1 MDVFEYILDDEMNE
15 VFAISL
21 VDRPAI
27 EVDFVALSKE
37 LVMCAADEEQHIVTG
52 VALMP
57 DIPIFRKGKDG
68 EGDFYI
74 KMNADTVKEAAFRF
88 LERSKNREVTLMH
101 EGKADGISVVES
113 WVSEK
118 DDTKLAAVGI
128 KDIPAGSW
136 CVTMRVQNPEVWGMV
151 KDELLKGFS
160 IEGLFKRGE
169 KINFNT
175 EIEFV
180 MDEDLKK
187 MIEAQGAILAEI
199 LAALKGAAAAEVPD
213 EVDMEADK
221 KKEEEITA
229 LRSQVEELKKAT
241 QSDELKKQV
250 EQLQKQIEE
259 IKLSSVIDYEIP
271 EPAETGFGG
280 LMKKMQKR

>member
-1 MDVFEYILDDEMNE
+1 MDVYNYILDDEMNE

-57 DIPIFRKGKDG
+57 DIPIFRKGKNG
-68 EGDFYI
+68 ESDFYM
-74 KMNADTVKEAAFRF
+74 KMTAETVKEAAFRF
-88 LERSKNREVTLMH
+88 LERSKNSEITLMH
-101 EGKADGISVVES
+101 EGKTDGVSVVES

-118 DDTKLAAVGI
+118 NDPKLAAVGI

-136 CVTMRVQNPEVWGMV
+136 CVTMRVQNPDVWGMV

-187 MIEAQGAILAEI
+187 MLEAQGAILAEI
-199 LAALKGAAAAEVPD
+199 LAALKGASAPD
-213 EVDMEADK
+213 APEVDLEADK

-250 EQLQKQIEE
+250 EDLKKQIEE
-259 IKLSSVIDYEIP
+259 VKLSSVIDYEIP
-271 EPAETGFGG
+271 APAETGFGG
-280 LMKKMQKR
+280 LMKKMQSR

>member
-1 MDVFEYILDDEMNE
+1 MDVYEYILDDEMDE

-68 EGDFYI
+68 SGDFYV
-74 KMNADTVKEAAFRF
+74 KMTAETVKEAAFRF
-88 LERSKNREVTLMH
+88 LERSRNSEITLMH
-101 EGKADGISVVES
+101 EGKTDGVSVVES

-118 DDTKLAAVGI
+118 NDPKLAAVGI

-136 CVTMRVQNPEVWGMV
+136 CVTMRVQNPDVWGMV
-151 KDELLKGFS
+151 KYELLKGFS
-160 IEGLFKRGE
+160 IEGLFKRGD

-187 MIEAQGAILAEI
+187 MLEAQGAILAEI
-199 LAALKGAAAAEVPD
+199 LAALKGAAAPD
-213 EVDMEADK
+213 APEVDLEADK

-250 EQLQKQIEE
+250 EDLKKQIEE
-259 IKLSSVIDYEIP
+259 VKLSSVIDFEIP
-271 EPAETGFGG
+271 EPSETGFGG
-280 LMKKMQKR
+280 LMKKMQVR

>member
-1 MDVFEYILDDEMNE
+1 MDIYDYILDDEMNE

-68 EGDFYI
+68 EGDFYM
-74 KMNADTVKEAAFRF
+74 KMTADTVKEAAFRF
-88 LERSKNREVTLMH
+88 LERSKNSEVTLMH
-101 EGKADGISVVES
+101 EGKTDGVSVVES

-118 DDTKLAAVGI
+118 NDPKLAAVGI

-136 CVTMRVQNPEVWGMV
+136 CVTMRVHNPEVWGMV

-175 EIEFV
+175 ENEFV
-180 MDEDLKK
+180 MDDDLKK

-199 LAALKGAAAAEVPD
+199 LAALKGASDPGEI

-221 KKEEEITA
+221 KKEEEVTA

-241 QSDELKKQV
+241 QSDEMKKQV
-250 EQLQKQIEE
+250 EDLKKQIEE
-259 IKLSSVIDYEIP
+259 VRLSSVIDYEIP
-271 EPAETGFGG
+271 APEETGFGG
-280 LMKKMQKR
+280 LMKKMQSR

>member
-1 MDVFEYILDDEMNE
+1 MDVYDYILDDEMNE

-57 DIPIFRKGKDG
+57 DIPIFRKGKEG
-68 EGDFYI
+68 AGDFYM
-74 KMNADTVKEAAFRF
+74 KMNAETVKEAAFRF
-88 LERSKNREVTLMH
+88 LERSKNQEVTLMH
-101 EGKADGISVVES
+101 EGKADGVSVVES

-118 DDTKLAAVGI
+118 NDTKLAAVGI

-175 EIEFV
+175 EIV

-187 MIEAQGAILAEI
+187 MLEAQGAILAEI
-199 LAALKGAAAAEVPD
+199 LAALKGTAAAEVTD
-213 EVDMEADK
+213 EVDMEEDK

-229 LRSQVEELKKAT
+229 LRSHVEELKKAT
-241 QSDELKKQV
+241 QSNELKKQV

-259 IKLSSVIDYEIP
+259 IKLSSVIDFEIP

-280 LMKKMQKR
+280 LMKKMQSR

>member
-1 MDVFEYILDDEMNE
+1 MDVYNYILDDEMNE

-37 LVMCAADEEQHIVTG
+37 LIMCAADEEQHIVTG

-68 EGDFYI
+68 AGDFYM
-74 KMNADTVKEAAFRF
+74 KMTAETVKEAAFRF
-88 LERSKNREVTLMH
+88 LERSKNSEVTLMH
-101 EGKADGISVVES
+101 EGKTDGVSVVES
-113 WVSEK
+113 WVSENN
-118 DDTKLAAVGI
+118 DPKLAAVGI

-187 MIEAQGAILAEI
+187 MLEAQGAILAEI
-199 LAALKGAAAAEVPD
+199 LSALKGPGEPPAET

-259 IKLSSVIDYEIP
+259 VKLSSVIDFEIP
-271 EPAETGFGG
+271 APEETGFGG
-280 LMKKMQKR
+280 LMKKMQVR

>member
-1 MDVFEYILDDEMNE
+1 MDIYDYILDDEMNE

-57 DIPIFRKGKDG
+57 DIPIFRKGKNG
-68 EGDFYI
+68 QPDFYM
-74 KMNADTVKEAAFRF
+74 KMNAETVKEAAFRF
-88 LERSKNREVTLMH
+88 LERSKNSEITLMH
-101 EGKADGISVVES
+101 EGKTDGVSVVES

-118 DDTKLAAVGI
+118 NDPKLEAVGI

-187 MIEAQGAILAEI
+187 MLEAQGAILAEI
-199 LAALKGAAAAEVPD
+199 LAALKGAADPAKTEI
-213 EVDMEADK
+213 DMEADK

-250 EQLQKQIEE
+250 EDLKKQIEE
-259 IKLSSVIDYEIP
+259 VKLSSVVDFDIP
-271 EPAETGFGG
+271 EPADTGFSG
-280 LMKKMQKR
+280 LMKKMQSR

>member
-1 MDVFEYILDDEMNE
+1 MDVYNYILDDEMNE

-37 LVMCAADEEQHIVTG
+37 LVMCAADDEQHIVTG

-68 EGDFYI
+68 AGDFYM
-74 KMNADTVKEAAFRF
+74 KMNAETVKEAAFRF
-88 LERSKNREVTLMH
+88 LERSKNSEITLMH
-101 EGKADGISVVES
+101 EGKTDGVSVVES

-118 DDTKLAAVGI
+118 DDPKLAAVGI

-187 MIEAQGAILAEI
+187 MLEAQGAILAEI
-199 LAALKGAAAAEVPD
+199 LAALKGAADQDVPD
-213 EVDMEADK
+213 VDLEADK

-259 IKLSSVIDYEIP
+259 VKLSSVIDFEIT

-280 LMKKMQKR
+280 LMKKMQVR

>member
-57 DIPIFRKGKDG
+57 DIPIFRKGKEG
-68 EGDFYI
+68 AGDFYM
-74 KMNADTVKEAAFRF
+74 KMNAETVKEAAFRF
-88 LERSKNREVTLMH
+88 LERSKNQEVTLMH
-101 EGKADGISVVES
+101 EGKADGVSVVES

-118 DDTKLAAVGI
+118 NDTKLAAVGI

-175 EIEFV
+175 EIV

-187 MIEAQGAILAEI
+187 MLEAQGAILAEI
-199 LAALKGAAAAEVPD
+199 LAALKGTAAAEVTD
-213 EVDMEADK
+213 EVDMEEDK

-229 LRSQVEELKKAT
+229 LRSHVEELKKAT
-241 QSDELKKQV
+241 QSNELKKQV

-259 IKLSSVIDYEIP
+259 IKLSSVIDFEIP

-280 LMKKMQKR
+280 LMKKMQSR

>member
-57 DIPIFRKGKDG
+57 DIPIFRKGKEG
-68 EGDFYI
+68 AGDFYM
-74 KMNADTVKEAAFRF
+74 KMNAETVKEAAFRF
-88 LERSKNREVTLMH
+88 LERSKNQEVTLMH
-101 EGKADGISVVES
+101 EGKADGVSVVES

-118 DDTKLAAVGI
+118 NDTKLAAVGI

-175 EIEFV
+175 EIV

-187 MIEAQGAILAEI
+187 MLEAQGAILAEI
-199 LAALKGAAAAEVPD
+199 LAALKGTAAAEVTD
-213 EVDMEADK
+213 EEDK

-229 LRSQVEELKKAT
+229 LRSHVEELKKAT
-241 QSDELKKQV
+241 QSNELKKQV

-259 IKLSSVIDYEIP
+259 IKLSSVIDFEIP

-280 LMKKMQKR
+280 LMKKMQSR